1 MLNRTQAMISFALL
15 LSTLAAPAIAA
26 PESYEEVTESTEVF
40 SEMVKNPE
48 TQIPAALL
56 RESQAIAVITN
67 IRQGGFILGGR
78 RGDGVM
84 LTRQTDGSWSN
95 PAFINLTG
103 GSIGLQAGFKSTD
116 LILVFPS
123 KAALDK
129 VLSGDFELGGSVS
142 GTAGPVGK
150 AATESLEGFGDD
162 IYAYSRSE
170 GLFGSVSL
178 EGSELSFD
186 DDDSAEFYGQPLT
199 VKQIFAGQP
208 TSAPAVV
215 QSLKNALRLAE

>member
-1 MLNRTQAMISFALL
+1 MLNHKQAMIAFALL
-15 LSTLAAPAIAA
+15 LSTLTAPAAAA

-40 SEMVKNPE
+40 AEMVKTPE
-48 TQIPAALL
+48 TQIPSALL
-56 RESQAIAVITN
+56 KKSQAIAIITN
-67 IRQGGFILGGR
+67 VKQGGFILGGR

-84 LTRQTDGSWSN
+84 LARQADGGWSD

-103 GSIGLQAGFKSTD
+103 GSIGLQAGFKSAD

-123 KAALDK
+123 QAALDK

-142 GTAGPVGK
+142 GTAGPVGR

-186 DDDSAEFYGQPLT
+186 DDDNAEFYGQPLT
-199 VKQIFAGQP
+199 VKQIFTGQP
-208 TSAPAVV
+208 TSTPTVV
-215 QSLKNALRLAE
+215 QSLKNALRSAE